1 MVTCGHCTDDRNRT
15 HHVHLQGYSVQSA
28 RIQFSPHRVLC
39 CWFAMDIR
47 PTLDAEV
54 EAGAAQSGRYGV
66 PRPALDVY
74 ITAAVH
80 DHV

>member
-1 MVTCGHCTDDRNRT
+1 
-15 HHVHLQGYSVQSA
+15 
-28 RIQFSPHRVLC
+28 
-39 CWFAMDIR
+39 MDIR